1 MTLRKLLDGFYNATL
16 ALAAACLVVI
26 LVLVGAQICGQ
37 IVDALLKLFGLP
49 PYGFLIPSLAEI
61 AGYLFAT
68 ASFLA
73 LGATLKRGGHI
84 RVTMLLGA
92 VGATPRR
99 VLELWALTASLAVAA
114 YAAWAMGT
122 IAYYSHKFGD
132 VSSGLIPVS
141 YWIPQSAM
149 ALGLFVLCVAL
160 LDELVITWR
169 RGAPS
174 FVPAESAITM
184 GQE

>member
-1 MTLRKLLDGFYNATL
+1 
-16 ALAAACLVVI
+16 VI

-37 IVDALLKLFGLP
+37 IFDSALKLFGLP

-61 AGYLFAT
+61 GGYLFGS

-73 LGATLKRGGHI
+73 LGATLKRGAHI

-92 VGATPRR
+92 LKPRARR
-99 VLELWALTASLAVAA
+99 VMEFWALFAGFAIAL
-114 YAAWAMGT
+114 YAAWSLGT
-122 IAYYSHKFGD
+122 LAYFSWKFGD
-132 VSSGLIPVS
+132 VSSGLLPIP

-149 ALGLFVLCVAL
+149 TLGLVTLCVAL
-160 LDELVITWR
+160 LDEIALTWR
-169 RGAPS
+169 KGLPS
-174 FVPAESAITM
+174 FIKAESAITM